1 MQGIECQRVS
11 PKDWDPRES
20 WFRLGVPRLDT
31 LPAPA
36 GPQYGKGLR
45 VLEAAM
51 KGEVSPAYITPSQG
65 NHHKI
70 EDNLITTDKPTAPR
84 ECREWGYL
92 SLLRG
97 LG

>member
-1 MQGIECQRVS
+1 MS

-20 WFRLGVPRLDT
+20 WFRLEAPRLIT

-36 GPQYGKGLR
+36 GPQYGKRLG
-45 VLEAAM
+45 VLEARM
-51 KGEVSPAYITPSQG
+51 KGEVSAAYITPSQG

-84 ECREWGYL
+84 GFREWGYL
-92 SLLRG
+92 FLLRV
-97 LG
+97 L